1 MNKTGLRDDA
11 SLAAI
16 RLEWWP
22 RSNWNAW
29 PPSSEFLGTW
39 LRRHWTEWHDGPI
52 AELEHRDAIREQAI
66 GSAYTGQR
74 LEVTARYEVHLDR

>member
-1 MNKTGLRDDA
+1 MVAAIKLEC
-11 SLAAI
+11 LAAFVGI
-16 RLEWWP
+16 R
-22 RSNWNAW
+22 
-29 PPSSEFLGTW
+29 TW